1 MNAITQLDLTAATGD
16 GACRVPYGVFTD
28 PEVYA
33 VEQERVFR
41 GPAWSFVALEA
52 EIPNAGDYKLTF
64 VGDTPVVVNR
74 APDGRVHAFVNRC
87 AHRGAA
93 LCRELRGNVTSHV
106 CVYHQWAYDLEGNLV
121 GVPFRRGLNGQGGMP
136 ADFDMRQHGLDKLR
150 VDSYG
155 GLVFATFS
163 HEVEPLADYLGPMPR
178 AAIDRI
184 FNRPIRVLGDQ
195 RQYIA
200 GNWKLYAENT
210 RDPYHASLLHLFH
223 CTFGL
228 YRSSQKGKCVL
239 DERYSPKVQWNRCS
253 RLAW

>member
-28 PEVYA
+28 PDVYA
-33 VEQERVFR
+33 IEQERLFR

-52 EIPNAGDYKLTF
+52 EIPNPGDYKLTY

-74 APDGRVHAFVNRC
+74 AADGRVHAFVNRC

-150 VDSYG
+150 VDSYA

-163 HEVEPLADYLGPMPR
+163 ATVEALPDYLGPMPR

-195 RQYIA
+195 RQYIG

-210 RDPYHASLLHLFH
+210 RDPYHASLLHVRVSL
-223 CTFGL
+223 
-228 YRSSQKGKCVL
+228 
-239 DERYSPKVQWNRCS
+239 
-253 RLAW
+253 